1 MGSPAIGILRSRH
14 RSHRRPLQP
23 KNTPSEPHRSSGGVK
38 RGQSPRTIQS
48 SPEDAIGGKENRP
61 QELSAGIDPA
71 DTSLGKELV
80 AVRRRRE
87 RIRSERERTEK
98 LLIERSRM
106 LDTAMR
112 KAEDRWEAQLKMEA
126 ELRQVIRLRELGPS
140 PSRETNR
147 ERSRERER
155 ERRGKREEEISRTSS
170 GCCTRRRDAM
180 FSSNSYPTK
189 RTRQQSAES
198 ELLNPLC
205 STTK

>member
-23 KNTPSEPHRSSGGVK
+23 KNTPSEPHRSSGGL
-38 RGQSPRTIQS
+38 P
-48 SPEDAIGGKENRP
+48 
-61 QELSAGIDPA
+61 AGIDPA

-140 PSRETNR
+140 PSHW
-147 ERSRERER
+147 
-155 ERRGKREEEISRTSS
+155 RRGQEMLLLRQATSISSPHFLEIQ
-170 GCCTRRRDAM
+170 
-180 FSSNSYPTK
+180 N
-189 RTRQQSAES
+189 
-198 ELLNPLC
+198 
-205 STTK
+205 